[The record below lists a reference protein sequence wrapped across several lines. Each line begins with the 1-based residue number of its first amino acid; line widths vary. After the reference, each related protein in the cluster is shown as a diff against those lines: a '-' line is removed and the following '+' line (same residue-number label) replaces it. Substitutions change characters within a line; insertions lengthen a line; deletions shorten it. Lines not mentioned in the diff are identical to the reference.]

1 MQLVSDNLH
10 VINPAVAAAL
20 DQYDPGPIQDL
31 VKKCEAAGA
40 QAIDINSG
48 PLTRAPEKKMAFL
61 VEAVQAVSR
70 LPLLLDTSNP
80 KAIKAGLEAAKSS
93 KKPPIINGFSL
104 ESKKIETILPLAKK
118 YHTPIVGYLLTP
130 NSQVPVDEADLISVA
145 LELYEK
151 FHAAGLADDQLIIDP
166 VVAPVIWE
174 NGVRHNQSVIS
185 IIRKLPDLLGFP
197 VKTIA
202 GISNLTTGKIP
213 LGKKQLLEQAFVPVL
228 MSAGLSMALVDVF
241 HQQTMKI
248 SRACHALL
256 DKGVF
261 SWAAL

>member
-1 MQLVSDNLH
+1 
-10 VINPAVAAAL
+10 
-20 DQYDPGPIQDL
+20 
-31 VKKCEAAGA
+31 
-40 QAIDINSG
+40 
-48 PLTRAPEKKMAFL
+48 
-61 VEAVQAVSR
+61 
-70 LPLLLDTSNP
+70 
-80 KAIKAGLEAAKSS
+80 
-93 KKPPIINGFSL
+93 
-104 ESKKIETILPLAKK
+104 
-118 YHTPIVGYLLTP
+118 
-130 NSQVPVDEADLISVA
+130 VA

-185 IIRKLPDLLGFP
+185 IIRNLPDILGFP

-256 DKGVF
+256 GKGVF